1 MTPELE
7 IMATSSTNDEVTN
20 DLGVA
25 TNSCTVPLGDQE
37 AMMKAMARSHRI
49 GRLAKHHHAYIATT
63 TSTVAPCHTMPRR
76 GHKTMMTT
84 MPGYAQH
91 DSVTCKPSYL
101 GSLSRAHDPS
111 VGRTFIFV
119 YDLAP
124 DSNT

>member
-37 AMMKAMARSHRI
+37 AMMKAMARQRCV
-49 GRLAKHHHAYIATT
+49 GRLSKLPRAHSATT
-63 TSTVAPCHTMPRR
+63 TGTVAPHHTMPRR

-84 MPGYAQH
+84 MSRRAQ
-91 DSVTCKPSYL
+91 
-101 GSLSRAHDPS
+101 
-111 VGRTFIFV
+111 
-119 YDLAP
+119 
-124 DSNT
+124 